1 MTQWRIRVI
10 VPDGP
15 DGRQALSNA
24 LARVPATQL
33 LTAPDLGDAS
43 DPTGDVIVELGD
55 EAALSDLLRTLH
67 EVSPRVFISR
77 MPGPAAEP
85 GLSLAR

>member
-33 LTAPDLGDAS
+33 LTAPDFS
-43 DPTGDVIVELGD
+43 DTAEPSGDVVVELGD
-55 EAALSDLLRTLH
+55 EAALADLLRTLH
-67 EVSPRVFISR
+67 EVSPRVFISKV
-77 MPGPAAEP
+77 PGEAGEP